1 MVVSYVATPDAG
13 AGVRGVWGMIIA
25 ATMSCYVVAGGE
37 PTRTLA
43 RDAIARNQINTSPTD
58 YASPSR
64 EPFDYLPKGRSALIV
79 VSNSATL

>member
-13 AGVRGVWGMIIA
+13 AGVRGVLGMIIA

-58 YASPSR
+58 YASLGAVR
-64 EPFDYLPKGRSALIV
+64 LFAERQVGTDCCLK
-79 VSNSATL
+79 